1 MFVVLLMQF
10 FFLLIVVNL
19 FMSKKNQLKRKQDL
33 PPSQSPT
40 RTQCCQRTMTWNQ
53 RQLWKT
59 CPNSFSTQKL
69 PPLPQSP
76 ALPPETNMTLYLNSV
91 QLKLIK
97 TLNLTACHLLG
108 LPLSGSTSH
117 QRQMDCKANPTMFF
131 FSTRYGKGTDTFM
144 TRFFYQGD

>member
-1 MFVVLLMQF
+1 M
-10 FFLLIVVNL
+10 I
-19 FMSKKNQLKRKQDL
+19 
-33 PPSQSPT
+33 
-40 RTQCCQRTMTWNQ
+40 WNQ

-91 QLKLIK
+91 QLKLTK

-108 LPLSGSTSH
+108 LPPSGSTSH
-117 QRQMDCKANPTMFF
+117 QRLMDCRVNPTILF
-131 FSTRYGKGTDTFM
+131 FSTRYGKGTDIFVTIFLLRGGFVNPLNTPLHLRGM
-144 TRFFYQGD
+144 KSFRNKV